1 MPDAR
6 GVRSFPK
13 KGGGRLTAHD
23 RPAREGRQ
31 SMFLKEVGMDRDKEV
46 EAAVLRYMQQ
56 HLICPM
62 EELFRNLPGCTVSQK
77 FLTVD
82 RLSREGK
89 VMLRYQNRSE
99 YVIVQPRVARELSRE
114 VSGAATGG
122 GL

>member
-1 MPDAR
+1 
-6 GVRSFPK
+6 
-13 KGGGRLTAHD
+13 
-23 RPAREGRQ
+23 
-31 SMFLKEVGMDRDKEV
+31 MDRDKEV

-77 FLTVD
+77 FLTVG

-122 GL
+122 WL